1 MSLTDLTQTY
11 PLYAVAASMCET
23 SIQRRGADFQESV
36 PEPFCARAE
45 AVADSVTTLKPNH
58 YMKKYLRTLAMAGVL
73 LCAATSARGETGKFL
88 QINYK
93 DGTSANVGLTSQPHV
108 GVAGENLT
116 VRHDNGEMSVALA
129 TVVNFKGVELSGID
143 DVAVASPTVRWVSPT
158 EISVTGAAEVRV
170 FTLGGVEV
178 LAAKGDTT
186 INLTDYPESYLIIKA
201 DNKTFKITGK

>member
-1 MSLTDLTQTY
+1 
-11 PLYAVAASMCET
+11 
-23 SIQRRGADFQESV
+23 
-36 PEPFCARAE
+36 
-45 AVADSVTTLKPNH
+45 
-58 YMKKYLRTLAMAGVL
+58 
-73 LCAATSARGETGKFL
+73 
-88 QINYK
+88 
-93 DGTSANVGLTSQPHV
+93 
-108 GVAGENLT
+108 
-116 VRHDNGEMSVALA
+116 MSVALA
-129 TVVNFKGVELSGID
+129 TVVNFKVVELSGID